1 MSLKQIFRKEI
12 PNDILFNLLEQICL
26 KTTKYY
32 LIDINTYK
40 KLLYHNLHIP
50 FLDSLIDYYHE
61 SKRFYI
67 KRNVSYNSFINIIRQ
82 ICKNNNIVFS
92 SQIKYNKSKYNIDYF
107 IFYTQTDTTDIRP
120 TEDNGMEYTNSVID
134 NSSIGIMDETD
145 FIEKNDIDP

>member
-12 PNDILFNLLEQICL
+12 HNDILFNLLEQISL
-26 KTTKYY
+26 KTAKYY

-40 KLLYHNLHIP
+40 KMLYHKLHIP
-50 FLDSLIDYYHE
+50 FLDLLIDYYHE

-67 KRNVSYNSFINIIRQ
+67 KRNISYNSFINIIRQ

-107 IFYTQTDTTDIRP
+107 IFYTQTEMSEIGP
-120 TEDNGMEYTNSVID
+120 SENNGLEYTNSVVETDGLNNI
-134 NSSIGIMDETD
+134 NETD
-145 FIEKNDIDP
+145 FIEETDI